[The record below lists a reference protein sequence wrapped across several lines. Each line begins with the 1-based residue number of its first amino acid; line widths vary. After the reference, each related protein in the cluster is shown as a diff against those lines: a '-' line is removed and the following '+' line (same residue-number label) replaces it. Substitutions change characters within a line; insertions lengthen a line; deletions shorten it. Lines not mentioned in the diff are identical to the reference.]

1 MYNYHRQISNY
12 CSRRKW
18 IFLIALISCVVCI
31 VLLTRHPSIE
41 NNTTVRDTY
50 LDDVP
55 ADLYQTVLH
64 TWYNFSNGEKW
75 YNKKNISALSPEAFH
90 DLLTDIQQN
99 WMIWNHDPDEPY
111 ELQEPD
117 VEDPSM
123 GQSTVIREIFN
134 DKKNGFFI
142 ECGAYDGEMRSNTLF
157 LERFNGWSG
166 LLIEADPINFTKMLQ
181 KNRKA
186 YLSPTGDF
194 ETTVA
199 KPEHQLS
206 VWRSIKLTLSRT
218 WKSLT
223 SLSKLQ
229 ATFLMARN
237 IGRLHEPENT
247 TENAPAENTLD
258 VAYTGEHI
266 RVQCL
271 PLTLYIAALG
281 VETVDYFS
289 LDIEGNEIDVLE
301 TIPFNEVDIKA
312 LSVEY
317 IHNAKGRKYLID
329 MMDHRGYYVYSFVE
343 HPDNLAN
350 DIIFV
355 KRNT

>member
-1 MYNYHRQISNY
+1 MMYPRTSIKQCCIRGTTSPTEYIILKF
-12 CSRRKW
+12 RKPRYGNR
-18 IFLIALISCVVCI
+18 A
-31 VLLTRHPSIE
+31 
-41 NNTTVRDTY
+41 
-50 LDDVP
+50 
-55 ADLYQTVLH
+55 
-64 TWYNFSNGEKW
+64 GEKW

-186 YLSPTGDF
+186 YLSPTC
-194 ETTVA
+194 
-199 KPEHQLS
+199 LS
-206 VWRSIKLTLSRT
+206 VT
-218 WKSLT
+218 KSPT
-223 SLSKLQ
+223 V

>member
-186 YLSPTGDF
+186 YLSPTC
-194 ETTVA
+194 
-199 KPEHQLS
+199 LS
-206 VWRSIKLTLSRT
+206 VT
-218 WKSLT
+218 KSPT
-223 SLSKLQ
+223 V

>member
-1 MYNYHRQISNY
+1 MV
-12 CSRRKW
+12 
-18 IFLIALISCVVCI
+18 LIALTSCVVLI
-31 VLLTRHPSIE
+31 VFLTRHSFIE
-41 NNTTVRDTY
+41 DNTMIRDTY
-50 LDDVP
+50 LDDVSV
-55 ADLYQTVLH
+55 DLYQTVLH
-64 TWYNFSNGEKW
+64 TWYNFSEHEKW
-75 YNKKNISALSPEAFH
+75 YNKKNISALSPEVLH

-99 WMIWNHDPDEPY
+99 WIIWNHDPKETY
-111 ELQEPD
+111 KLQEPD

-142 ECGAYDGEMRSNTLF
+142 ECGAYDGEIRSNTLF

-181 KNRKA
+181 KNRRS
-186 YLSPTGDF
+186 YLSPTCLSV
-194 ETTVA
+194 TKSPTVA
-199 KPEHQLS
+199 S
-206 VWRSIKLTLSRT
+206 
-218 WKSLT
+218 
-223 SLSKLQ
+223 
-229 ATFLMARN
+229 FLMARN
-237 IGRLHEPENT
+237 VGRLHESENT
-247 TENAPAENTLD
+247 TEEVLENTLD
-258 VAYTGEHI
+258 VVYTGEHI

-281 VETVDYFS
+281 VKTVDYFS

-301 TIPFNEVDIKA
+301 TVPFNEVDIKA

-329 MMDHRGYYVYSFVE
+329 MMEHRGYYVYSFVT

>member
-1 MYNYHRQISNY
+1 MPVNAYNYQYANYHRQISNY

-134 DKKNGFFI
+134 DTKNGFFI

-186 YLSPTGDF
+186 YLSPTCLSV
-194 ETTVA
+194 TKSPTVA
-199 KPEHQLS
+199 S
-206 VWRSIKLTLSRT
+206 
-218 WKSLT
+218 
-223 SLSKLQ
+223 
-229 ATFLMARN
+229 FLMARN

-281 VETVDYFS
+281 VKTVDYFS

-329 MMDHRGYYVYSFVE
+329 MMDHRGYYVYSFVN